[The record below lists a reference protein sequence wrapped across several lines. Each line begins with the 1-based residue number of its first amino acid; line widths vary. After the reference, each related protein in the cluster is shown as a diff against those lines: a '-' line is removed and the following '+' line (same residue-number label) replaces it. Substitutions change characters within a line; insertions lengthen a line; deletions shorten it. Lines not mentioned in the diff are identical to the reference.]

1 MENII
6 KSAIGKKTE
15 GLDIDQLK
23 ECLRK
28 EIINGKKY
36 FLVLDDIWNEN
47 SIMWDKLKTLLM
59 DGERGSKILVTTRS
73 EQVARI
79 TSTLNSYVYPLKV
92 LDENKSWSLFTQIAF
107 VDGIKPKDSKLVEFG
122 KEIVAKCGGVPLV
135 IMIVGHL
142 LHGINEEDD
151 WLHFKDNEMSKVI
164 EKESDILP
172 ILKLSYDYLPS
183 HLKQCL
189 ASCAL
194 FPKDYKIKKQKL
206 IYLWMAQG
214 FLQALDKNECLEEV
228 GNKYFTTLLLMS
240 FFQDP
245 KYDEWDNVVA
255 CKMHD
260 LLHELA
266 KLVARTE
273 CTFTTIGTVQ
283 SVDDKCRHVSLDC
296 GDVKSSWKFP
306 IALYSAKNI
315 RSLLYFI
322 DQIGDLTWMVVMKFF
337 QVIGTEVQRTEPE
350 TYEEAMNSRERNN
363 WKAAMEAKMK
373 SLEEVIT
380 AKEPPRYK
388 AGLVA
393 KGLTQRE
400 GIDFNEVFSLVVKY
414 KTKRLMLSIVA
425 HQDLELEQFDVTT
438 TFLHGDLEEEIY
450 MSQPVGFIDQKAPN
464 KYCKRTTS
472 LELAGFVDLDFASDR
487 DTRKSTTAYYFT
499 LGGNCINWKSQL
511 QPIVALS
518 STEAEYVA
526 VVDVF
531 KEAIWL
537 KGILSE
543 ANLTDQNPTIFSDSQ
558 STIHLSKNSVYHE
571 WTKHIDVRYHFVKDL
586 VTREEIALNKVPIEH
601 NPANMG
607 MKIVTLAK
615 FKHCLDLL
623 FIK

>member
-1 MENII
+1 MDIERETHSFVRVEKVVGRDDDKKKVIQLLLDSDVNENVSIISIFGFGGLGKTALAQLVYNDEHVINYFQLRMWVCVSNNFNEKIIVENII
-6 KSAIGKKTE
+6 KSATGKKTE

-107 VDGIKPKDSKLVEFG
+107 ADGIKPKDSKLVEFG

-135 IMIVGHL
+135 IMTVGHL

-183 HLKQCL
+183 HLKQCF
-189 ASCAL
+189 AYCAL

-245 KYDEWDNVVA
+245 QYDEWGNVVA

-260 LLHELA
+260 LLRELA
-266 KLVARTE
+266 KLVAGTE

-315 RSLLYFI
+315 RSLLLFYRSNWRFDLDGGYEI
-322 DQIGDLTWMVVMKFF
+322 FSSYRYLRALDFGQLKFKKLLHSNGKLKHLRYLNFSYMQIEKLSDSILRLWNLETLDLSHCDKLKELPRDIRKMMNLRHLINKKCDSLCGMPYG
-337 QVIGTEVQRTEPE
+337 IGCLTNLQTLSIFVASQRNSKHSGI
-350 TYEEAMNSRERNN
+350 EE
-363 WKAAMEAKMK
+363 
-373 SLEEVIT
+373 L
-380 AKEPPRYK
+380 
-388 AGLVA
+388 
-393 KGLTQRE
+393 KGLNNLR
-400 GIDFNEVFSLVVKY
+400 GK
-414 KTKRLMLSIVA
+414 
-425 HQDLELEQFDVTT
+425 
-438 TFLHGDLEEEIY
+438 
-450 MSQPVGFIDQKAPN
+450 
-464 KYCKRTTS
+464 
-472 LELAGFVDLDFASDR
+472 
-487 DTRKSTTAYYFT
+487 
-499 LGGNCINWKSQL
+499 
-511 QPIVALS
+511 
-518 STEAEYVA
+518 
-526 VVDVF
+526 
-531 KEAIWL
+531 L
-537 KGILSE
+537 K
-543 ANLTDQNPTIFSDSQ
+543 D
-558 STIHLSKNSVYHE
+558 
-571 WTKHIDVRYHFVKDL
+571 
-586 VTREEIALNKVPIEH
+586 
-601 NPANMG
+601 
-607 MKIVTLAK
+607 
-615 FKHCLDLL
+615 
-623 FIK
+623 